1 LTKFHSETINTAS
14 EVKRLKSAMLKDR
27 MQQTKFLKISE
38 TKIKETEKQIQTK
51 DKLSEI
57 LRAENE
63 MIKLEEEFPRQN
75 SQRRKTQ
82 P

>member
-1 LTKFHSETINTAS
+1 
-14 EVKRLKSAMLKDR
+14 MLNER
-27 MQQTKFLKISE
+27 MQQTKLLKISE

-75 SQRRKTQ
+75 SPRRKPQ